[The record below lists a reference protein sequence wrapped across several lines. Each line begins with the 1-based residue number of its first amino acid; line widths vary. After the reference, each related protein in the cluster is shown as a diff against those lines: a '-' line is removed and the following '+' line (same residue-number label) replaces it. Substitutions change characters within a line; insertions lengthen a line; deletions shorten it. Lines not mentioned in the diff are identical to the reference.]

1 MLALLGLGSLIQLIM
16 KRSESQQTITG
27 FFTKKKKEDELDEKH
42 LELEIVTEKTKH
54 EHEKFA
60 DIDQESSTSR

>member
-27 FFTKKKKEDELDEKH
+27 FFTKKKKEVELDEKH
-42 LELEIVTEKTKH
+42 QELEIVTEKN
-54 EHEKFA
+54 
-60 DIDQESSTSR
+60 